1 MPSRPLGLVLGLVL
15 LTFCLSARALELGTR
30 APDLWGTL
38 LDGQPFALHPAAPET
53 ARPRVVLIH
62 FWATWCEPCRREMP
76 ILDAYYRRHRDQGL
90 TLVAISLDDP
100 GNLAQVRQAQAPF
113 RFAGALARDMHY
125 PGWGRIWR
133 IPVSF
138 VVDRQGLLRHNGWSG
153 PAEWTEASL
162 ESQVTPLLTAEAA
175 P

>member
-1 MPSRPLGLVLGLVL
+1 MPSRLLSLILGLLL
-15 LTFCLSARALELGTR
+15 LTLSLSARALEVGSP
-30 APDLWGTL
+30 APDLSGTL
-38 LDGQPFALHPAAPET
+38 LDGQPFALHPAAPGT
-53 ARPRVVLIH
+53 ARAPVVLIH

-90 TLVAISLDDP
+90 VILAISLDDP
-100 GNLAQVRQAQAPF
+100 GARAQVRQTLASYG
-113 RFAGALARDMHY
+113 FAGAMARDMGY

-138 VVDRQGLLRHNGWSG
+138 VVDRQGILRHNGWSG

-162 ESQVTPLLTAEAA
+162 ESQITPLLTAAEA